1 MGADIMLGLQ
11 EKRVVK
17 HTKDFNEIEK
27 RVIETV
33 LNDSI
38 FKHGI
43 NYTNHSQ
50 TRRTQRNI
58 SLGRIRMAVQMGQ
71 VMEVEFTKEGHCTV
85 QVSFAT
91 GSQLGRGYTTYAVYD
106 CSNGNVIS
114 VWNKQNKSE
123 HKLNTSTYI
132 GDKQYLQ
139 KHESC
144 LQYIYDAMGYNENDT
159 SLVDLVRK
167 YNKAPLQDKK
177 LQRKLENY
185 QAGITKLHQ
194 M

>member
-1 MGADIMLGLQ
+1 M
-11 EKRVVK
+11 ECEVKRVVK

-27 RVIETV
+27 RVVETI
-33 LNDSI
+33 LNDAI
-38 FKHGI
+38 FKYGI
-43 NYTNHSQ
+43 NYTLHSQ
-50 TRRTQRNI
+50 SRRTQRNI

-85 QVSFAT
+85 QISFAT

-114 VWNKQNKSE
+114 VWNKQNKNE
-123 HKLNTSTYI
+123 KKLNTATYV
-132 GDKQYLQ
+132 GDKQYLK

-144 LQYIYDAMGYNENDT
+144 IQYIYNTMGFDENT
-159 SLVDLVRK
+159 NLVDLVRK
-167 YNKAPLQDKK
+167 YNKQPLQDKK
-177 LQRKLENY
+177 LQKKLENY
-185 QAGITKLHQ
+185 QAGITQLCQ